1 MTDIINNV
9 RTINSAVR
17 TLMLLGLTGAVGYG
31 GWFGYDNYVRPGFEA
46 QQAKQ
51 DLEALQSEF
60 AAQEAEMQEVA
71 KLNSELTTTNERLET
86 SMKLLKVDRRIA
98 NVTVLEKG
106 VGEDGETYMEVRF
119 TEVDEYGEII
129 GASRDFTLQGDKF
142 YVDGW
147 VATFDDKYVE
157 NADELRAASIFAFK
171 SIFGDAERPKDGQR
185 LDTQTV
191 ENGPPGIYKSAKQ
204 NAFEQKIWSDF
215 WRVCND
221 TKLQEELGIRAA
233 YGHATSIVA
242 EEGRTYHLDIRA
254 SGSMEMKLLEDSED
268 QD

>member
-1 MTDIINNV
+1 MSDMISNV
-9 RTINSAVR
+9 KTINSAVR
-17 TLMLLGLTGAVGYG
+17 TIMLVGLTGVVGYG

-46 QQAKQ
+46 KQAKL
-51 DLEALQSEF
+51 DLEALQTEF
-60 AAQEAEMQEVA
+60 AAQEAEIQKVS
-71 KLNSELTTTNERLET
+71 KLNGELQTTNERLET

-98 NVTVLEKG
+98 NVKVLEKG
-106 VGEDGETYMEVRF
+106 VGDDGEPYMEVRF
-119 TEVDEYGEII
+119 TEVDEYGEVI

-157 NADELRAASIFAFK
+157 DADELRAASIFAFK
-171 SIFGDAERPKDGQR
+171 SIFGDAERPRDGQR

-204 NAFEQKIWSDF
+204 NAFEQKIWGDF

-221 TKLQEELGIRAA
+221 SKLQEKLGIRAA
-233 YGHATSIVA
+233 YGQATHIVA

-254 SGSMEMKLLEDSED
+254 SGSMEMKLLDEED